1 MGSRVHKLARLWNG
15 MWASRRPMDVLP
27 TRRSGVP
34 VTASDDDLSEV
45 GGYAV
50 ERRLGAG
57 GMGVVYLAR
66 SASGEQVAVKVIRT
80 VGVDQVGEDAVPA
93 PSGIRG
99 RWPLTIGRLAGHA
112 CDRPPITTPVPRRRH
127 TRHPRSGRN
136 FGRSLPRPDVHSTHG
151 SHMCSEG
158 VPVPGHSCRVS
169 VRRTCARKPGE
180 HAGGLLPRAARPRL
194 AIPGSSR
201 P

>member
-80 VGVDQVGEDAVPA
+80 EWAQDPDFSGAVRAGGGGRTDGAQCVHRAGGERRPLCVPA
-93 PSGIRG
+93 LDG
-99 RWPLTIGRLAGHA
+99 
-112 CDRPPITTPVPRRRH
+112 
-127 TRHPRSGRN
+127 
-136 FGRSLPRPDVHSTHG
+136 
-151 SHMCSEG
+151 
-158 VPVPGHSCRVS
+158 VS
-169 VRRTCARKPGE
+169 VRAWSVLVCA
-180 HAGGLLPRAARPRL
+180 AA
-194 AIPGSSR
+194 
-201 P
+201 